1 MNGRR
6 AAGFTLIELIVA
18 LIISTIVVGFVA
30 TFLAVPVQAHLAQ
43 ARRSELAASAES
55 VARSMA
61 RDVRGALPNSL
72 RAGIVNGRPAV
83 EMIAVA
89 GVAIYRD
96 VVAPEGDVLRFD
108 VADDQFDVLEL
119 PAAASH
125 VVVNNRGVAGAD
137 AYAMGDVIALA
148 QMNPPPSLTIG
159 LNPAVLFPARSPNRR
174 VFLVS
179 PPGAVIRYECDL
191 VGRTLR
197 RYAGQPINGP
207 MVAFP
212 AAAPFTVIA
221 RDVTACTFT
230 PSLAPVPPLPARPEH
245 GGVLQVQ
252 MTISRAV
259 NGGTENVR
267 VMKYFKVENAA

>member
-1 MNGRR
+1 MNARR

-18 LIISTIVVGFVA
+18 LVISAIVVGFIA

-43 ARRSELAASAES
+43 ARRSELASSAEDA
-55 VARSMA
+55 ARSMA

-72 RAGIVNGRPAV
+72 RVGVVNGRPAV
-83 EMIAVA
+83 EMIAVE
-89 GVAIYRD
+89 GVAIYRH
-96 VVAPEGDVLRFD
+96 VLAPEGDYLRFD
-108 VADDQFDVLEL
+108 VADDLFDVLGQ

-125 VVVNNRGVAGAD
+125 VVVNNLGVAGAD
-137 AYAMGDVIALA
+137 AYAMADVIALA
-148 QMNPPPSLTIG
+148 QMDPPPSSTIR
-159 LNPAVLFPARSPNRR
+159 LNPLVLFPAPSPHRR

-179 PPGAVIRYECDL
+179 PAGAVIRYECDL
-191 VGRTLR
+191 VGGTLR

-207 MVAFP
+207 MVALP

-221 RDVTACTFT
+221 RNLTACTFT
-230 PSLAPVPPLPARPEH
+230 SSPLPAPPEH

-267 VMKYFKVENAA
+267 VMKYLKVENAA

>member
-1 MNGRR
+1 MNPRCAG
-6 AAGFTLIELIVA
+6 GFTLVELVVA
-18 LIISTIVVGFVA
+18 LTISTIVVGFVA

-43 ARRSELAASAES
+43 SRRAELAASAEDA
-55 VARSMA
+55 ARSLA

-72 RAGIVNGRPAV
+72 RVGVVNGRPAA

-89 GVAIYRD
+89 GVAIYRE
-96 VVAPEGDVLRFD
+96 VLAPEGDFLRFD
-108 VADDQFDVLEL
+108 APDDVFDVLGF

-137 AYAMGDVIALA
+137 AYTLGDVIALA
-148 QMNPPPSLTIG
+148 GVDPLSSTVQ
-159 LNPAVLFPARSPNRR
+159 LNPAVLFPAPSPHRR

-179 PPGAVIRYECDL
+179 PAVAVIRYECDL
-191 VGRTLR
+191 VDRTLR

-207 MVAFP
+207 MIALP
-212 AAAPFTVIA
+212 AAAAFTVIA

-230 PSLAPVPPLPARPEH
+230 RSIPPAPPEH
-245 GGVLQVQ
+245 GGVLQMQV
-252 MTISRAV
+252 TISRPV
-259 NGGTENVR
+259 NGGAENVR

>member
-1 MNGRR
+1 MNARR

-18 LIISTIVVGFVA
+18 LTISTIIVGFVA

-43 ARRSELAASAES
+43 SRRAELAASAED
-55 VARSMA
+55 VARSLA

-72 RAGIVNGRPAV
+72 RVGVVNGRPAA

-96 VVAPEGDVLRFD
+96 VPAVEGDFLRFD
-108 VADDQFDVLEL
+108 AADDQFDVLGL

-137 AYAMGDVIALA
+137 AYALGDVIAPAAVDPL
-148 QMNPPPSLTIG
+148 SSTIQ
-159 LNPAVLFPARSPNRR
+159 LNPAVLFPAPSPHRR

-197 RYAGQPINGP
+197 RYAGQAING
-207 MVAFP
+207 VLGALP
-212 AAAPFTVIA
+212 AGTPFTVVA

-230 PSLAPVPPLPARPEH
+230 RSLAPIPPLPARPEH
-245 GGVLQVQ
+245 GGVLHVQV
-252 MTISRAV
+252 TISRAV
-259 NGGTENVR
+259 NGGAENVR
-267 VMKYFKVENAA
+267 VMKYYKVENAA